1 MAVFRGDDG
10 ERERQKG
17 RKKDRE
23 RERERKI
30 ERNSNNAFMYV
41 NVILMS
47 VPTANGR
54 LSNKMSD

>member
-1 MAVFRGDDG
+1 M
-10 ERERQKG
+10 ERERD
-17 RKKDRE
+17 RKEERKTE